1 MGSGLSLTNEQVVNI
16 IKRDLKEAFKEN
28 EIKKDLN
35 RYTADG
41 IEIFQDFSEEAK
53 LKKTIKEIDEFVENL
68 DKLNNYYY
76 DKDSSKNNKKQKD
89 KKTNLS

>member
-53 LKKTIKEIDEFVENL
+53 LRKTIKEIDEFVEKL

-76 DKDSSKNNKKQKD
+76 DKGYSKNNKK
-89 KKTNLS
+89 